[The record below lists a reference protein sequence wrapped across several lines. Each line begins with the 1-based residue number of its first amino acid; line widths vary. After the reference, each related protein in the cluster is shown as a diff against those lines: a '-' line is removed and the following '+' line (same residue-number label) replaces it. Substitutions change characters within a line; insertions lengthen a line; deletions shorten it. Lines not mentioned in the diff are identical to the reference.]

1 MYVRMYVSAYVYNN
15 IKRTSF
21 YAKQI
26 AIHFQLTKKNKKRQ
40 KYLVKYS
47 TNSGRLYIFLRRHV
61 DIRIGIWVQSI
72 CVHFYN
78 QQSRKTKSNKRTY
91 THVLFD

>member
-1 MYVRMYVSAYVYNN
+1 MYVRMYVSAYVHNN

-26 AIHFQLTKKNKKRQ
+26 AIQFQLTKKNKKRQ

-47 TNSGRLYIFLRRHV
+47 TNSASLYIFLRRHV

-78 QQSRKTKSNKRTY
+78 QQSRKIQSNKRTFA
-91 THVLFD
+91 LLLLD

>member
-26 AIHFQLTKKNKKRQ
+26 AIQFQLTKKQETPK
-40 KYLVKYS
+40 VFS
-47 TNSGRLYIFLRRHV
+47 EIFYKF
-61 DIRIGIWVQSI
+61 GQSI
-72 CVHFYN
+72 YFSSSTRGHTNWYLGTIDLCTFL
-78 QQSRKTKSNKRTY
+78 QSTIEKNS
-91 THVLFD
+91 VE